1 MAGRPPDE
9 PYDPYDRDESRDPL
23 EWEDDRTRPI
33 GRDPGHTM
41 PGGRPPAYSRLPAG
55 RGFPMPPEPGEYRP
69 RRRRGVGAAAAVG
82 VVLAAIIAVGA
93 IYLLVF
99 RDGGDDKEAS
109 GGGDSVGETVIPT
122 ESTGPDITVSRASI
136 DFGDGD
142 VGKRS
147 KPETVTISN
156 GFDEEITPLE
166 VAVSGDSAADF
177 PIDQKAS
184 TCGAGKPIPVGATC
198 DVVLRFAPKKR
209 GERTG
214 SLVVR
219 FTGEQPRIEVGLRG
233 AGTGKGTLTPEA
245 ASLDFGNQEPDTS
258 SAPRGIRFQDTGNLP
273 VKVADVRLEGRNVK
287 DFRIVVD
294 DSTCRADG
302 VVKPKKA
309 CVVTVRFRPSA
320 LGERKARLIIDHD
333 GEDGPTSVQL
343 LGTGKGVGQA
353 ELSTEAVGFGEIEV
367 GQDAQAQEVTLQS
380 VGTAPLA
387 ISEISVEGNRKDFTV
402 TDDCPGAKKPL
413 EPEASCVITVVF
425 SPTKTGD
432 RAATILIQHDGAD
445 SPARIEVA
453 GVGAAKPEPAPPPP
467 APEPTPPAPAPEPAP
482 PPEPQPPATST
493 G

>member
-9 PYDPYDRDESRDPL
+9 PYDPYDDRDDARDSL

-33 GRDPGHTM
+33 GRDPEHTM
-41 PGGRPPAYSRLPAG
+41 PGGRPPVYSRLPAG

-82 VVLAAIIAVGA
+82 VLLAAVIAVGA

-99 RDGGDDKEAS
+99 RDGGDDEAS
-109 GGGDSVGETVIPT
+109 GGGGDSVGETFIPT
-122 ESTGPDITVSRASI
+122 DAVGPDIVVSRNSI

-156 GFDEEITPLE
+156 GFDEEVTPLE
-166 VAVSGDSAADF
+166 VAVTGDAAAEF

-184 TCGAGKPIPVGATC
+184 TCGAGTPIPVGATC

-214 SLVVR
+214 TLVVR

-245 ASLDFGNQEPDTS
+245 ATLDFGNQEPDTS
-258 SAPRGIRFQDTGNLP
+258 SPPRGIRFQDTGNLP
-273 VKVADVRLEGRNVK
+273 VKVAAVRLAGKNAK

-309 CVVTVRFRPSA
+309 CLVTVRFRPTT
-320 LGERKARLIIDHD
+320 LGERRARLVIDHD

-343 LGTGKGVGQA
+343 LGTGKGVGAA
-353 ELSTEAVGFGEIEV
+353 ELSATSIAFGEIEV
-367 GQDAQAQEVTLQS
+367 GQDAQAQEITLQS
-380 VGTAPLA
+380 VGTAPLV
-387 ISEISVEGNRKDFTV
+387 ISEITVEGNRKDFTV
-402 TDDCPGAKKPL
+402 TNDCPGPKKRL
-413 EPEASCVITVVF
+413 DQEASCVVTVVF
-425 SPTKTGD
+425 SPTKAGD
-432 RAATILIQHDGAD
+432 RAATILIQHDGEG
-445 SPARIEVA
+445 SPARIEVS

-467 APEPTPPAPAPEPAP
+467 APTPPAPEPAP
-482 PPEPQPPATST
+482 PAPEPAPPATET